1 MKLGAVAHMR
11 MLTCDDDPA
20 WVVEQRGSHGAAVA
34 QILLVMPVALVCLA
48 PFAWVA
54 AETAVR
60 PGTLSML
67 VDRPASAG
75 LIVIGM
81 VMAALLVV
89 MPVRAVIERLGRRQ
103 TVEISEG
110 AVTVRDEGLFGTRV
124 WSAPIAAFAGVAHHI
139 RASLSGAR
147 HEIVLV
153 HPVRHRSVLLHFDT
167 VVREGEVQEM
177 ARRLGIPVISA
188 RSIYRA
194 EPAPVE
200 LALAAA

>member
-11 MLTCDDDPA
+11 MLTRDDDPA
-20 WVVEQRGSHGAAVA
+20 WVAEQRGCHGSAIA
-34 QILLVMPVALVCLA
+34 QILLVTPVALVCLA

-54 AETAVR
+54 AETAGR
-60 PGTLSML
+60 PGALTMMA
-67 VDRPASAG
+67 DRPASAG

-89 MPVRAVIERLGRRQ
+89 LPVRAVIERLGRQQ
-103 TVEISEG
+103 TVVISDG
-110 AVTVRDEGLFGTRV
+110 NVTIRDAGLFGTRV
-124 WSAPIAAFAGVAHHI
+124 WSAPVAAFSGVAHHI

-167 VVREGEVQEM
+167 VVRDGQVQEM
-177 ARRLGIPVISA
+177 ARRLGVPVISA
-188 RSIYRA
+188 RSIYRSEA
-194 EPAPVE
+194 APAE
-200 LALAAA
+200 LAMATV